1 MSDPYHDISF
11 FCPERFNVNAAT
23 RCFKGGGAG
32 RAPKPPAPP
41 RPEDAEFGA
50 KATVARR
57 QATARGFNST
67 VLTAGMQPNQVN
79 YGPQR
84 PKTLLSMLS

>member
-1 MSDPYHDISF
+1 MSESDSDIAF
-11 FCPERFNVNAAT
+11 FCHKSFNVNAVT
-23 RCFKGGGAG
+23 RCYKGGGAG

-41 RPEDAEFGA
+41 RPEDAVFGA
-50 KATVARR
+50 TATVARR

-67 VLTAGMQPNQVN
+67 VLTAGLQPNQVN
-79 YGPQR
+79 YGPVR